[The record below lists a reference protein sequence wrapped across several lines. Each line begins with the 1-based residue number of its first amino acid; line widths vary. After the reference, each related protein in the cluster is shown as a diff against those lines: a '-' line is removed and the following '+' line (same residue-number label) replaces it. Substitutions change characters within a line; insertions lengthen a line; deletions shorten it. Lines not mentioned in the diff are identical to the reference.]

1 MPWFK
6 IDDSAY
12 SHPKFR
18 RAGNAALGLWLRCGA
33 YSAQHL
39 LEGRVPKDIAKD
51 FGTGPQ
57 AARLVAVGLW
67 HEHGHDCPRCP
78 AVAEGDYLIHDF
90 FEGGRNSTRAQV
102 EASRKAA
109 TERQAKARA
118 AAAEGAKTQKSEPK
132 VGANRTANGSRIA
145 SEPSSN
151 RTPTETQFQDSA
163 AGHDDLSQRDGL
175 NGVTPSHTMP
185 HQTAVL
191 PNGSTAGMQE
201 PTPYDTLGDLK
212 RACSAAGLQAVAWDL
227 SFSQI
232 EHARQAMDRVGVP
245 AMVDHA
251 LGSVRQFGSLPRG
264 ASAWIKGW
272 TTLEA
277 IPEGTPLPAAA
288 GPNVLAF
295 PVGPQRQA
303 VSDMRSTQAI
313 EAGRRLQAM
322 ADAQHAQENPR

>member
-51 FGTGPQ
+51 FGTAPQ
-57 AARLVAVGLW
+57 AAKLVAVGLW

-78 AVAEGDYLIHDF
+78 AVADGDYLIHDF

-118 AAAEGAKTQKSEPK
+118 AAAEAAKAPKSEPK
-132 VGANRTANGSRIA
+132 VGANRTANGSRMA
-145 SEPSSN
+145 SESNAN
-151 RTPTETQFQDSA
+151 RTPPGTRFQDST
-163 AGHDDLSQRDGL
+163 AGQATMSQRDGL
-175 NGVTPSHTMP
+175 NGVTPSHAMP

-191 PNGSTAGMQE
+191 PNGSTACLPDAE
-201 PTPYDTLGDLK
+201 PSPYDTLADLK
-212 RACSAAGLQAVAWDL
+212 RALGAAGLTGFAWNLQASA
-227 SFSQI
+227 I
-232 EHARQAMDRVGVP
+232 ERVRQARERVGVP
-245 AMVDHA
+245 AMVTFA
-251 LGSVRQFGSLPRG
+251 VNSAQRYGIPVY
-264 ASAWIKGW
+264 ASAWVDGW
-272 TTLEA
+272 ASLEA
-277 IPEGTPLPAAA
+277 ATALPDSA
-288 GPNVLAF
+288 GPNVVPFTPNSRSGTDANLA
-295 PVGPQRQA
+295 GHA
-303 VSDMRSTQAI
+303 AI
-313 EAGRRLQAM
+313 I
-322 ADAQHAQENPR
+322 AQLAQEQNR

>member
-39 LEGRVPKDIAKD
+39 LEGRIPRDIAKD
-51 FGTGPQ
+51 FGTAPQ
-57 AARLVAVGLW
+57 AAKLVAVGLW
-67 HEHGHDCPRCP
+67 HAAGHDCPRCP
-78 AVAEGDYLIHDF
+78 PVGDGDYLIHDF

-118 AAAEGAKTQKSEPK
+118 AASEAAKTPKSEPK
-132 VGANRTANGSRIA
+132 VGANRTANGSRLA
-145 SEPSSN
+145 SESNAN
-151 RTPTETQFQDSA
+151 RTPSETRFQDSA
-163 AGHDDLSQRDGL
+163 AGQDDLSQRDGL
-175 NGVTPSHTMP
+175 NGVTPNHTKP

-201 PTPYDTLGDLK
+201 PATYDTLRDLK
-212 RACSAAGLQAVAWDL
+212 RAASAAGLQAVAWDL
-227 SFSQI
+227 SHSQI
-232 EHARQAMDRVGVP
+232 ELARQAMERVGVP

-251 LGSVRQFGSLPRG
+251 LGSVRAFGGLPRG

-272 TTLEA
+272 TSLEA
-277 IPEGTPLPAAA
+277 APQGSPLPALA
-288 GPNVLAF
+288 GPNVVALRGANSGTDANLA
-295 PVGPQRQA
+295 GHAA
-303 VSDMRSTQAI
+303 VIAQ
-313 EAGRRLQAM
+313 LQATE
-322 ADAQHAQENPR
+322 QNR